1 MQARLELVFDT
12 FLRLK
17 SASKVLRDFKQ
28 QALQLPR
35 RDRFGDLVWKKPNVA
50 ALLSTLKTPAYAGAF
65 VYGRSRTTRDAAGKA
80 HVKQLPFGEWKIVV
94 RDKYPAYISWETFE
108 RIQAMLQDNYTEY
121 DRKKSRGVPR
131 PGAVM
136 LHGLVYL
143 GECGHKMVVE
153 YQ

>member
-1 MQARLELVFDT
+1 MPGPL
-12 FLRLK
+12 
-17 SASKVLRDFKQ
+17 SM
-28 QALQLPR
+28 
-35 RDRFGDLVWKKPNVA
+35 VA
-50 ALLSTLKTPAYAGAF
+50 AGRHGMRLAKRMSSSFPLGS
-65 VYGRSRTTRDAAGKA
+65 GRS
-80 HVKQLPFGEWKIVV
+80 VV

-143 GECGHKMVVE
+143 G
-153 YQ
+153 